1 VIAPPAPAGV
11 RLSVNVT
18 NFSWPDGPRALREHL
33 SSLAQSLDAAG
44 VHTLW
49 VSDHLWQADPSA
61 SPEEP
66 MLEPYTTLGYLA
78 AATTRLRLGT
88 MVTATTF
95 RAPAL
100 LIKAVTTL
108 DVLSGGR
115 AWLGVGAG
123 YNRDEAEGMGL
134 FLPPVAE
141 RFARLAELLALA
153 RQMWAGDQAPFHGQH
168 YRLERPINSPQPISA
183 PRIPVLIGGSGE
195 RRTLRLVAEYGDAC
209 NLFDIPDGGRTLRRK
224 FEVLAAHCATVGR
237 RYDDIE
243 RTVTTALLPDES
255 AEQLAERC
263 RALNGLGADHVVLIG
278 RGRPLQPTDLDTI
291 SAATTQLTGT

>member
-1 VIAPPAPAGV
+1 MTAQPAPAGV
-11 RLSVNVT
+11 RVSVNVT
-18 NFSWPDGPRALREHL
+18 NFSWPNGPGALRRHL
-33 SSLAQSLDAAG
+33 SSLAQALDGAG

-61 SPEEP
+61 NPAEP
-66 MLEPYTTLGYLA
+66 MLEAYTTLGFLA

-88 MVTATTF
+88 MVTAATF

-123 YNRDEAEGMGL
+123 YNRDEAESMGL

-141 RFARLAELLALA
+141 RFARLAELLQLA
-153 RQMWAGDQAPFHGQH
+153 GQMWNADQSPFHGQH
-168 YRLERPINSPQPISA
+168 YRLERPICSPQPISA

-209 NLFDIPDGGRTLRRK
+209 NLFDIPDGGQTLRRK

-237 RYDDIE
+237 RYEDIE
-243 RTVTTALLPDES
+243 RTVTTALQPDES
-255 AEQLAERC
+255 AEQLVDRC
-263 RALNGLGADHVVLIG
+263 RALNALGARHVVLIG
-278 RGRPLQPTDLDTI
+278 RGRPWQPTDVDTI
-291 SAATTQLTGT
+291 SRTITTLTAA

>member
-1 VIAPPAPAGV
+1 MIAPPAPAGV

-18 NFSWPDGPRALREHL
+18 NFSWPDGPHALRQHL

-66 MLEPYTTLGYLA
+66 MLEAYTTLGYLA

-88 MVTATTF
+88 MVTAATF

-108 DVLSGGR
+108 DVLSAGR

-123 YNRDEAEGMGL
+123 YNRDEADAMGL

-141 RFARLAELLALA
+141 RFARVTELLALA
-153 RQMWAGDQAPFHGQH
+153 RQMWNADQAPFHGQY
-168 YRLERPINSPQPISA
+168 YRLERPISSPQPISA

-209 NLFDIPDGGRTLRRK
+209 NLFDIPDGGQTLRRK
-224 FEVLAAHCATVGR
+224 FEVLAEHCATVGR
-237 RYDDIE
+237 CYEDIE
-243 RTVTTALLPDES
+243 RTVTTVLQPDES
-255 AEQLAERC
+255 TEQLVDRC
-263 RALNGLGADHVVLIG
+263 RALNGLGVDHVVLIG
-278 RGRPLQPTDLDTI
+278 RGRPWQPTDLDTI
-291 SAATTQLTGT
+291 ARTITQLTAA

>member
-1 VIAPPAPAGV
+1 MIAPPAPAGV

-18 NFSWPDGPRALREHL
+18 NFSWPDGPRALRQHL
-33 SSLAQSLDAAG
+33 SSLAQSFDAAG

-66 MLEPYTTLGYLA
+66 MLEAYTTLGFLA
-78 AATTRLRLGT
+78 AATARLRLGT
-88 MVTATTF
+88 MVTAATF

-123 YNRDEAEGMGL
+123 YNRDEADAMGL

-141 RFARLAELLALA
+141 RFARLTELLALA
-153 RQMWAGDQAPFHGQH
+153 RQMWNADQAPFHGQY
-168 YRLERPINSPQPISA
+168 YRLERPISSPQPISA
-183 PRIPVLIGGSGE
+183 PRIPVLIGGGGE

-209 NLFDIPDGGRTLRRK
+209 NLFDIPDGGQTLRRK
-224 FEVLAAHCATVGR
+224 FEVLGAHCATVGR
-237 RYDDIE
+237 RYEDIE
-243 RTVTTALLPDES
+243 RTVTTALQPDES
-255 AEQLAERC
+255 
-263 RALNGLGADHVVLIG
+263 GS
-278 RGRPLQPTDLDTI
+278 P
-291 SAATTQLTGT
+291 